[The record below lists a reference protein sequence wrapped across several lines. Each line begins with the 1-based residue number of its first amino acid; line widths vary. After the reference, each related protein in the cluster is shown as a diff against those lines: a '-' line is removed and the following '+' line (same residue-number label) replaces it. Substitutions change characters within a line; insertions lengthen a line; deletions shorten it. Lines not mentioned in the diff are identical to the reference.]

1 VTIGRSLT
9 LPHARA
15 LVVSSMIGTGVFTTA
30 GLMLETLGS
39 PAAVLA
45 AWLAGGLLALC
56 GAAVYAELGA
66 MMPRAGG
73 EYVYLSRAFHPAL
86 GFVSG
91 FVALFVGFAAPAA
104 AGALAFG
111 RYLHAVAPAVPER
124 GAAFVLLAAVTTL
137 HAREVRR
144 GGAIQAVLAATIVG
158 VIVVFVGAALVAG
171 DVAWSRLAAATPA
184 TGGAGTFAVALV
196 FASYAYFG
204 WNAAGYVAGE
214 VREPDRTLP
223 RALLGGAAIVTILY
237 VALNGVFLASAP
249 AADLAGRVEVGD
261 VAARAL
267 FGPRGGAALSLLIAL
282 ALAGSVSALSMTG
295 PRVVQ
300 AMAADGAF
308 FRGLAPTNRHG
319 APTRAVLLQGA
330 LAMLGAATATVEPLL
345 VYAGFTLTLSAAAT
359 VAGAFVLRRREPS
372 APRPHRAL
380 AWPASGLAFLALS
393 AFMLVLSVRERPLE
407 TLAGVATL
415 IAGGIAWAGRG
426 RGGKRQDARAEEP
439 EEPEQKAEP
448 EQPEDK

>member
-1 VTIGRSLT
+1 VTTGRSLT

-30 GLMLETLGS
+30 GLMLDSLRS
-39 PAAVLA
+39 PLAVLA
-45 AWLAGGLLALC
+45 AWLVGGLLALA

-91 FVALFVGFAAPAA
+91 FVALFVGFSAPAA

-124 GAAFVLLAAVTTL
+124 GAAFVLLAAVTAL

-144 GGAIQAVLAATIVG
+144 GGAIQAALTGTIVV
-158 VIVVFVGAALVAG
+158 VIVVFVGAALTTG
-171 DVAWSRLAAATPA
+171 NLAWPRLTAAAATTP
-184 TGGAGTFAVALV
+184 GAGTFAVALV
-196 FASYAYFG
+196 YASYAYFG

-223 RALLGGAAIVTILY
+223 RALLGGAAIVTLLY
-237 VALNGVFLASAP
+237 LALNAVFLASAP
-249 AADLAGRVEVGD
+249 ADALAGRVEVGD

-267 FGPRGGAALSLLIAL
+267 FGPRGGAALSALTAL

-308 FRGLAPTNRHG
+308 FRGLAPTNAHG

-330 LAMLGAATATVEPLL
+330 LAMIGAATATVEPLL

-359 VAGAFVLRRREPS
+359 VAGAFVLRHREPT

-380 AWPASGLAFLALS
+380 AWPFSGVAFLALS
-393 AFMLVLSVRERPLE
+393 AFMLVLSVRERPVE
-407 TLAGVATL
+407 TLAGVLTL
-415 IAGGIAWAGRG
+415 IIGGAAWASRG
-426 RGGKRQDARAEEP
+426 RNRQDARADEP
-439 EEPEQKAEP
+439 EEPERK
-448 EQPEDK
+448 